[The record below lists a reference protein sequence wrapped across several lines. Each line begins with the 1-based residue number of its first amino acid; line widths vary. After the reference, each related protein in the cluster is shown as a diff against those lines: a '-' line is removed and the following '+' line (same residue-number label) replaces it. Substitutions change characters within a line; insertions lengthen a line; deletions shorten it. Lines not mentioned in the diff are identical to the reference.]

1 MKNYK
6 IFNLLALV
14 LLLFASAACSKDDLV
29 FDHELPQFPTKEGAY
44 LLEVIMPQAT
54 VVDNDIYIVGAFN
67 GGDPE
72 AVVGDMR
79 WKLEKCE
86 NNNVKWGIYLYPSD
100 FAEGTSLADGYTF
113 YNEQQGLE
121 KSLRNEDVLHTEA
134 PELGGRINV
143 TVDRWAAYFE
153 TPVDP
158 GEIPHDGY
166 VIYVDD
172 QTGWDAL
179 AMYAWGDAEFCGA
192 WPGMTPTGTVE
203 ISGTRWKY
211 FDTGAA
217 NEGLTEHLIFNNNN
231 GGVQLNDFDVVLDRD
246 YYVRIT
252 ADGCEEVTV
261 EPSVKHDG
269 YAIFVI
275 NNTGWN
281 EIFMYAWGDNIPE
294 LFGAW
299 PGIAPTGT
307 QKING
312 VEYTY
317 WDCGQANNG
326 LHYNFIA
333 NNNSG
338 KQIENNDILGVDLN
352 QDYYFLLTSDLKVEV
367 VDPKDPPVVGP
378 VEPDPTPE
386 TNPYTIYVHN
396 TLGWA
401 SNYIYAWGDRE
412 VFGGWPGKAADLVV
426 DIDGADYQAFKYDG
440 AGETLNLILNDNNGQ
455 QVDGPAITGDNNYYF
470 EVTANGWE
478 AVNPNTSKTCKIYV
492 ADETGWDA
500 LTLYAW
506 GDSEVFGGW
515 PGVSPVGTETI
526 GVPLKYFEVTGNGES
541 VNLIFNNNGGGEQLA
556 DYNITLNRN
565 YYLRLTADGVTE
577 ISKP

>member
-179 AMYAWGDAEFCGA
+179 AMYAL
-192 WPGMTPTGTVE
+192 
-203 ISGTRWKY
+203 S
-211 FDTGAA
+211 
-217 NEGLTEHLIFNNNN
+217 LIH
-231 GGVQLNDFDVVLDRD
+231 
-246 YYVRIT
+246 I
-252 ADGCEEVTV
+252 
-261 EPSVKHDG
+261 
-269 YAIFVI
+269 
-275 NNTGWN
+275 
-281 EIFMYAWGDNIPE
+281 
-294 LFGAW
+294 
-299 PGIAPTGT
+299 
-307 QKING
+307 
-312 VEYTY
+312 
-317 WDCGQANNG
+317 
-326 LHYNFIA
+326 
-333 NNNSG
+333 
-338 KQIENNDILGVDLN
+338 
-352 QDYYFLLTSDLKVEV
+352 
-367 VDPKDPPVVGP
+367 
-378 VEPDPTPE
+378 
-386 TNPYTIYVHN
+386 
-396 TLGWA
+396 
-401 SNYIYAWGDRE
+401 
-412 VFGGWPGKAADLVV
+412 
-426 DIDGADYQAFKYDG
+426 
-440 AGETLNLILNDNNGQ
+440 
-455 QVDGPAITGDNNYYF
+455 
-470 EVTANGWE
+470 
-478 AVNPNTSKTCKIYV
+478 
-492 ADETGWDA
+492 
-500 LTLYAW
+500 
-506 GDSEVFGGW
+506 
-515 PGVSPVGTETI
+515 
-526 GVPLKYFEVTGNGES
+526 
-541 VNLIFNNNGGGEQLA
+541 
-556 DYNITLNRN
+556 
-565 YYLRLTADGVTE
+565 
-577 ISKP
+577 

>member
-179 AMYAWGDAEFCGA
+179 AMYAWGEAEICGA

-231 GGVQLNDFDVVLDRD
+231 GGTQLNDFDVVLDRD

-275 NNTGWN
+275 NNTGWDG
-281 EIFMYAWGDNIPE
+281 IFMYAWGDNIPE
-294 LFGAW
+294 LFGNW

-307 QKING
+307 QTING

-367 VDPKDPPVVGP
+367 VDPKNPPVVGP

-396 TLGWA
+396 TLDWA